1 MTRVL
6 VLLLLLAG
14 SFGLFLARG
23 LPQAARVERSASALR
38 ERERAL
44 LSLRAGIDPA
54 KLAEFAE
61 LSARHERAQEQA
73 LQRRSLLTEG
83 RPDAAPAALAEQLDG
98 TQLGGL
104 RRPSPLADALR
115 LQAAASATAESTLRS
130 IVHALPVAEG
140 LTVEELALRDDGR
153 PRALPELGL
162 QEVEAQLVLA
172 GALPDVLAA
181 LERLAPERGAGLPI
195 LSVRSASLRRIEP
208 ERWGGVVREL
218 PSPPVRLS
226 CTLAVLFAE
235 GDGG

>member
-44 LSLRAGIDPA
+44 ASLQAGSDPA
-54 KLAEFAE
+54 AFEEFAA
-61 LSARHERAQEQA
+61 LSARHDRAQEQVG
-73 LQRRSLLTEG
+73 QRWSLLTEG
-83 RPDAAPAALAEQLDG
+83 RPDVPPAALAASLDE
-98 TQLGGL
+98 TQLEGL
-104 RRPSPLADALR
+104 RRPSPLADALLR
-115 LQAAASATAESTLRS
+115 QAAASAAAESSLRS
-130 IVHALPVAEG
+130 IVRALPEAAG
-140 LTVEELALRDDGR
+140 LAVEELALRDEGR

-162 QEVEAQLVLA
+162 QEVEAQLVLT
-172 GALPDVLAA
+172 GTLPDVLAA

-195 LSVRSASLRRIEP
+195 LSVRSASLRRLEP
-208 ERWGGVVREL
+208 ERWGGVVRQL
-218 PSPPVRLS
+218 ASPPVRLS